1 MRAIIQSSRV
11 ETRFVARTAFDGKT
25 VYIPDA
31 LADPEY
37 TYGGRNLGGYRTCS
51 GYRCYEIKI
60 VSASWL

>member
-1 MRAIIQSSRV
+1 
-11 ETRFVARTAFDGKT
+11 VARTAFDGKT